1 MVISHLKEEVEARDS
16 ELRELTA
23 WKEVQINKLDYTR
36 KLLEESEASVE
47 ALKEILKDKEVEIME
62 TKNQL
67 RQAKEDAFGS
77 ITSSTPSERSLVAL
91 SLTVLMIVF
100 VR

>member
-16 ELRELTA
+16 ELQELTA

-47 ALKEILKDKEVEIME
+47 ALKEILKDKEVEIIE

>member
-16 ELRELTA
+16 ELQELTA